1 MSPIGKLAQRSQNP
15 FWKLFWISL
24 SGGGAG
30 ILDPRAFQQ
39 TDEDETAGELE
50 VVGTKVVVGTLK
62 LVSKVLLVWI
72 TLDVFSI
79 VPDDV

>member
-1 MSPIGKLAQRSQNP
+1 M
-15 FWKLFWISL
+15 
-24 SGGGAG
+24 
-30 ILDPRAFQQ
+30 DPRAFQQ

-79 VPDDV
+79 APDDV